1 MELSVLLS
9 LGMLSIVGPAASS
22 AKQDARVPVYFNLS
36 TRKSMAMGADNV
48 LVEVASANVA
58 GVSVRGIFRV
68 DTQAVSEDES
78 PGTPGRF
85 VTVFK
90 SVADINETPLEC
102 VCFDVTAPTIQ
113 RADRTFMSISPAT
126 GGVTRRST
134 ASSPRMRLRAARSCT
149 MSAYRRPTAA

>member
-9 LGMLSIVGPAASS
+9 LGMLPIAGPAASS

-68 DTQAVSEDES
+68 DTQALSEDES
-78 PGTPGRF
+78 TGTPGRF

-126 GGVTRRST
+126 GGVT
-134 ASSPRMRLRAARSCT
+134 L
-149 MSAYRRPTAA
+149 YRGE